1 MLAIRGLTLTSWLI
15 LAPFA
20 LTSLFLREA
29 LAFYF
34 AKNEGVAFPA
44 RACVLLHPFVGWWHH
59 RGSNHKQTLGLWP
72 RDYLFV
78 LPLSIFPTTE
88 QFGSRT

>member
-1 MLAIRGLTLTSWLI
+1 MLFIRGLDPHVQLI

-29 LAFYF
+29 PTFSF

-44 RACVLLHPFVGWWHH
+44 RACVLRDPLFGWWHH
-59 RGSNHKQTLGLWP
+59 RGWKS
-72 RDYLFV
+72 
-78 LPLSIFPTTE
+78 S
-88 QFGSRT
+88 